1 MNYPKSIKTIHNIT
15 FEIFKF
21 QSVIK
26 LSGGSS
32 AMLQSFDVS
41 FVNAGNTFFG
51 FLHTGCSAA
60 GISVGGTV

>member
-1 MNYPKSIKTIHNIT
+1 
-15 FEIFKF
+15 
-21 QSVIK
+21 
-26 LSGGSS
+26 
-32 AMLQSFDVS
+32 MLQSFDVS